1 MYWVLLGLPGRGGG
15 VERLAIV
22 FHDTGHWRN
31 EAAPDLVERAS
42 RWTGGV
48 GLRRRRN
55 RWRPSKKKKQKK
67 QEKKKAKTKLEQ
79 GEDED
84 DMVMITNEE
93 EEEVVV
99 EEEEETR
106 KRKRLE
112 KVDVDDNV
120 SRWNSFLVLEHV
132 DHRRRNPSHFCFF
145 LGQPIFSPHYR
156 VLFTEFVHRSSFLS
170 IYLVLPSI

>member
-1 MYWVLLGLPGRGGG
+1 MYAGSSGCIFINLQK
-15 VERLAIV
+15 IV
-22 FHDTGHWRN
+22 
-31 EAAPDLVERAS
+31 RAS
-42 RWTGGV
+42 HGTMQQSKSSKEPQKISEGV
-48 GLRRRRN
+48 FN
-55 RWRPSKKKKQKK
+55 HFNNN
-67 QEKKKAKTKLEQ
+67 TKLEQ